1 MYNISHPHTLAG
13 LKRITLVKDPDKGIG
28 CTIKCAAGHVFVNR
42 IVEDGPIALTGV
54 LRPGQSLLNQ
64 NPLVCCG
71 AALQ

>member
-1 MYNISHPHTLAG
+1 MAG

-54 LRPGQSLLNQ
+54 LRPGESAARVAGGGLLGI
-64 NPLVCCG
+64 VSE
-71 AALQ
+71 